1 MEQSLKQVLGDEV
14 HFKAEHVA
22 LQLLCCVFLQ
32 HLLPFVE
39 LVWLERLSL
48 PLAEVQRQNQQEI
61 NLAPGA
67 IPALPHQKTKIKA
80 FTCSSRSS
88 LVQNALRPT

>member
-1 MEQSLKQVLGDEV
+1 MLAAVTTTKLSARSILKDVT
-14 HFKAEHVA
+14 FAATPVA
-22 LQLLCCVFLQ
+22 HEEAVAGAVFFSQ
-32 HLLPFVE
+32 QKRRPFQ
-39 LVWLERLSL
+39 
-48 PLAEVQRQNQQEI
+48 VQRQNQQEI